1 MFFKQLPG
9 KKSGVTFSLQSW
21 PVRPDWETGH
31 GNICKKSLCSG
42 VERCCL
48 KYLIS
53 LRFFPPPKV
62 FGKLI
67 LCLILCTKSLKKV
80 PLCLLLTIQYQSS
93 KVKMVACTFKL
104 VLGVFNFQKIKNF
117 LTNYFKKGHS

>member
-42 VERCCL
+42 VERSCL

-53 LRFFPPPKV
+53 LRFFPCKV
-62 FGKLI
+62 FRKLI
-67 LCLILCTKSLKKV
+67 LCLILCTKSLKKFLYV
-80 PLCLLLTIQYQSS
+80 YFFFIQYPSS
-93 KVKMVACTFKL
+93 KVKMVACTIKL
-104 VLGVFNFQKIKNF
+104 VLGVFNFQKKNQK
-117 LTNYFKKGHS
+117 LPHKLL

>member
-67 LCLILCTKSLKKV
+67 LCLILCTKSLKKFLYV
-80 PLCLLLTIQYQSS
+80 YFLLSNIHLQR
-93 KVKMVACTFKL
+93 KVKMVACTIKL
-104 VLGVFNFQKIKNF
+104 VLGVFNFQKNQK
-117 LTNYFKKGHS
+117 LPHKLL